1 MAYHFHWA
9 RDEILDLPHR
19 ERHRWVKEISKINN
33 KINAST
39 PAVAEVEEKP
49 AWRGPNFRNTDGG
62 GFQWV
67 NPDLM

>member
-1 MAYHFHWA
+1 M
-9 RDEILDLPHR
+9 PHR

-39 PAVAEVEEKP
+39 PAAAAEVEEKA
-49 AWRGPNFRNTDGG
+49 AWKGPNFRTTDGG

-67 NPDLM
+67 NPDLI